1 MNDRSNEG
9 VLQWYV
15 SRNQCTLMYPS
26 KQGPDEKHMYGW
38 SEAKAMYQSQNNERN
53 FLVVSILN
61 YVLAVVLKWYSA

>member
-1 MNDRSNEG
+1 
-9 VLQWYV
+9 
-15 SRNQCTLMYPS
+15 MYPS